1 MHRNSVNIL
10 GIYPGRSSFID
21 IAEQCEQWLLSG
33 AAIGHR
39 IVTVNPEFLV
49 EAQKNEQFRNVL
61 ATADIRIADGIGLV
75 FASFFLYGWNN
86 RLHRCTGVDF
96 TWKLAEMCHS
106 HKKTMYLVGGRDG
119 IAVRT
124 AHTIEK
130 KFPGIIAGAEVGLQS
145 GRDIDTDEAQS
156 LAVCERIRAAQPDI
170 LLVAL
175 GAPRQDLWIAEYLSI
190 LPSVRIAIG
199 VGGTFDYL
207 AGVVPRAP
215 SVVRKLGL
223 EWFYRLICQPH
234 RLNRIIT
241 ATIRF
246 PFAVVRQKYIK

>member
-1 MHRNSVNIL
+1 MHKKDITIL
-10 GIYPGRSSFID
+10 GINFERYS
-21 IAEQCEQWLLSG
+21 AEEYVKQCEQWLLDTD
-33 AAIGHR
+33 AIGHR
-39 IVTVNPEFLV
+39 IATVNPEFLV
-49 EAQKNEQFRNVL
+49 EVQKNERFRNVL
-61 ATADIRIADGIGLV
+61 AAADIRIADGIGLV

-86 RLHRCTGVDF
+86 RPHRCTGVDF
-96 TWKLAEMCHS
+96 TWKLAELCAK
-106 HKKTMYLVGGRDG
+106 HKKTLYLVGARDG
-119 IAVRT
+119 IAVRA

-170 LLVAL
+170 LLVAF
-175 GAPRQDLWIAEYLSI
+175 GAPRQDLWIAEHLSI

-199 VGGTFDYL
+199 AGGTFDYL